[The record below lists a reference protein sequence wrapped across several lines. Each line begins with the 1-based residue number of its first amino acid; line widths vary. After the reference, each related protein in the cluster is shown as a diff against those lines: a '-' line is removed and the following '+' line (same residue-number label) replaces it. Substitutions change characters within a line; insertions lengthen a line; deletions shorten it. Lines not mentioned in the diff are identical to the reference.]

1 MSHSSAPRVALVTG
15 VTGYL
20 GARLVPELLRAGWQ
34 VRVLSRSPDKLQG
47 RPWLADVQV
56 VEGDAGDTADLAR
69 ALGGVAV
76 AYYLLHSMDG
86 GGDFAD
92 RDRELAR
99 SFTQA
104 AAAAGV
110 GRIVYLGGL
119 HPDDQRLS
127 PHLSSR
133 KEVGDIFLS
142 GPVPATVLQAAVIL
156 GSGSASFE
164 MLRHLTE
171 RLPAMVAPQWLLN
184 RIQPIAVRDVLR
196 FLVGAADM
204 PSDVNRTFDIG
215 GPDVLTYRQM
225 VQRFA
230 GLAGLRRRLIVT
242 VPVLTPRLAGHWVRL
257 VTPVPIGL
265 AKPLVESLVHEV
277 VCKEHDIAEF
287 VPDPDGGL
295 IGFDDGVRLS
305 LARADE
311 FPTRP
316 ESGRD
321 DQEPSDAVVGDADW
335 VGESTYTDDHSTLV
349 DAGPEQVWAVVE
361 GVGGDNGWYTPDVL
375 WQARG
380 MADRLVGGPGF
391 RSTRPD
397 RLLQVG
403 DTVNWWRV
411 EDVQSGARLLLR
423 AEAKLPGTAWLEF
436 RVEPEDGR
444 TRLVQ
449 RSVFRPHGLGGHL
462 YWASMLPGHLAT
474 FALMHR
480 EMARRAGLSA
490 PADGREAAES
500 SAR

>member
-1 MSHSSAPRVALVTG
+1 MSRSTAPRRALVTG

-20 GARLVPELLRAGWQ
+20 GARLVPELLAAGWQ
-34 VRVLSRSPDKLQG
+34 VRVLSRRPDKLNG
-47 RPWLADVQV
+47 RPWRSDVEV
-56 VEGDAGDTADLAR
+56 VEGDAGDAGDLER
-69 ALGGVAV
+69 ALADVAV

-86 GGDFAD
+86 GADFAD
-92 RDRELAR
+92 RDRGLAR
-99 SFTQA
+99 SFSEA
-104 AAAAGV
+104 GAAAGV

-127 PHLSSR
+127 PHLASR

-184 RIQPIAVRDVLR
+184 RIQPIAVKDVLR
-196 FLVGAADM
+196 YLVGAADM
-204 PSDVNRTFDIG
+204 PGHVNRTFDIG

-257 VTPVPIGL
+257 VTPVPVGL

-295 IGFDDGVRLS
+295 LGFDEGVRLA

-316 ESGRD
+316 DSGRD

-335 VGESTYTDDHSTLV
+335 VGESTYADDRSTLV
-349 DAGPEQVWAVVE
+349 DVSREQAWAVVE
-361 GVGGDNGWYTPDVL
+361 GVGGENGWYTPEVL
-375 WQARG
+375 WLARG
-380 MADRLVGGPGF
+380 LADRLVGGPGF

-397 RLLQVG
+397 RPLRVG
-403 DTVNWWRV
+403 DTVDWWRV
-411 EDVQSGARLLLR
+411 EDIQPGARLLLR
-423 AEAKLPGTAWLEF
+423 AETKLPGTAWLEF
-436 RVEPEDGR
+436 RVESEGAG
-444 TRLVQ
+444 TKLLQ

-480 EMARRAGLSA
+480 EMVRQAATSAVGETLSGT
-490 PADGREAAES
+490 PH
-500 SAR
+500 